1 MKEELTTKM
10 HKELSISKLITLK
23 NTVFSL
29 LMVVKGNKASITT
42 DLLNDFDLTLEDV
55 DSFYDEFIKLK

>member
-10 HKELSISKLITLK
+10 HNELSSSKLSSLK

-29 LMVVKGNKASITT
+29 LLVVKGNKDKITA

-55 DSFYDEFIKLK
+55 NTFYNEFIKLN